1 MKDSIMLDNE
11 IEGINFKT
19 DTIFKLSGKHFT
31 IKASKTFT
39 RGRSNIATDNH
50 VDIRFAIILMHDN
63 ELSEVINL
71 ISNSLPYSFSI
82 TKFVTTDSNDENFD
96 TGDVLMISLGSNIIK
111 SVVEALLNSDWWHE
125 NKGYKENTEFSEF
138 NKLYDIIYIQIRN
151 LIHSLYIKSEIRET
165 IILGK
170 NSVETIVDKYALDS
184 KVFLND
190 I

>member
-1 MKDSIMLDNE
+1 MKDPIMLDNE

-31 IKASKTFT
+31 IKASKTFRDKSDIT
-39 RGRSNIATDNH
+39 TDDH
-50 VDIRFAIILMHDN
+50 ADIRFAIVLMHDN
-63 ELSEVINL
+63 TLSEVINL

-82 TKFVTTDSNDENFD
+82 TKFATTDSNDEDFD
-96 TGDVLMISLGSNIIK
+96 TENVLITSLGSNIIK
-111 SVVEALLNSDWWHE
+111 SIVEALLNSDWWHN
-125 NKGYKENTEFSEF
+125 NKNYKEDTELSEF
-138 NKLYDIIYIQIRN
+138 DKVYDIIHIQIRN
-151 LIHSLYIKSEIRET
+151 LIHSLYIKSETREI

-170 NSVETIVDKYALDS
+170 DSMEMITDKYSLDS